1 MSCFVYR
8 AIDASG
14 QRQQGR
20 AEAHSLAE
28 LDALLRQS
36 GLELL
41 QARVAK
47 SWPWHTP
54 RRALPLRERIHF
66 CFHLEQLTRAGVP
79 LLDALQDLQ
88 HSAKRRETRQ
98 ITARLLERIEAGCSL
113 SQALRAQGKA
123 FDEVF
128 CALVHVGECSGQLP
142 QVLQSLSDSLKR
154 EDELRAFLGRILI
167 YPCIVLV
174 LTLAAVVSALLFV
187 VPQLTQLFMS
197 TGQTLPLQTRAL
209 IGLSAFLQQQ
219 WLWLITTLLSL
230 SLSIM
235 AWLHWVPQ
243 AALLW
248 DRCKLRIPQLGELY
262 RKIILAR
269 FAKLF
274 AIMYASGITV
284 IDILILTQGLAGNR
298 AVRRALE
305 EAATLIAEGQ
315 QLSAAFAAV
324 NLFPPL
330 SIHMLRIGEQT
341 GSLDTALRNLN
352 YFYERD
358 VSESVARFETMLE
371 PALSIVMGALMLWVA
386 MASLAPIYDIVTQ
399 MKT

>member
-1 MSCFVYR
+1 
-8 AIDASG
+8 
-14 QRQQGR
+14 
-20 AEAHSLAE
+20 
-28 LDALLRQS
+28 
-36 GLELL
+36 
-41 QARVAK
+41 
-47 SWPWHTP
+47 
-54 RRALPLRERIHF
+54 
-66 CFHLEQLTRAGVP
+66 
-79 LLDALQDLQ
+79 
-88 HSAKRRETRQ
+88 
-98 ITARLLERIEAGCSL
+98 
-113 SQALRAQGKA
+113 
-123 FDEVF
+123 
-128 CALVHVGECSGQLP
+128 
-142 QVLQSLSDSLKR
+142 
-154 EDELRAFLGRILI
+154 
-167 YPCIVLV
+167 
-174 LTLAAVVSALLFV
+174 
-187 VPQLTQLFMS
+187 
-197 TGQTLPLQTRAL
+197 
-209 IGLSAFLQQQ
+209 
-219 WLWLITTLLSL
+219 
-230 SLSIM
+230 M